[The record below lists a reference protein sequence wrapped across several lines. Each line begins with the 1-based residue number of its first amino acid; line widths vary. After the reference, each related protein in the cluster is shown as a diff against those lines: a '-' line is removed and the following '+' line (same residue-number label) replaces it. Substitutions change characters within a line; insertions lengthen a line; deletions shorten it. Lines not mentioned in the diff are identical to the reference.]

1 MDNGLTSPA
10 KNPFNRKSI
19 LGSANAG
26 NYKYDNEGAIGV
38 EQQPISKKDDSLFSP
53 NLEIKDYS
61 HL

>member
-19 LGSANAG
+19 LGSTNAG

-38 EQQPISKKDDSLFSP
+38 EQQPMPKKDDPLFSP
-53 NLEIKDYS
+53 NL
-61 HL
+61 